1 MHRRDSLLIALS
13 SLIAAQAFAKPD
25 VSLAARRLEIIL
37 NLVSKGAIQEAV
49 PLARQLSADFPTY
62 IPAQVLYA
70 DLLALR
76 SGQAHQI
83 WRSDLSHALQSTHH
97 ELGLRQK
104 SNFCRPQVNMLPA
117 HVQQLGSHTKKILAI
132 DTAKAR
138 LYALEHEQGQVR
150 VVADYYVSVGRL
162 GVGKRLE
169 GDEKTPHGIYTVT
182 RRIEKRQLHDPFFG
196 AGALPINYANPFDK
210 RLGKTGFGIWFHGS
224 PPNEPSRAVFASN
237 GCIVLADS
245 DMGELLR
252 WTQPYTTP
260 VVIASHIQ
268 WVTMPVKQTESASQQ
283 ASSRLLWRENGQDVH
298 VQFDAAHLHRFERDM
313 VQYTLAKE
321 GKFQVLDRHGQ
332 TKQTL

>member
-1 MHRRDSLLIALS
+1 M
-13 SLIAAQAFAKPD
+13 AAHAFAKPD
-25 VSLAARRLEIIL
+25 VSLAARRLEIVL

-49 PLARQLSADFPTY
+49 PLARQLSAEFPNY

-83 WRSDLSHALQSTHH
+83 WRANLSRALESTHR

-104 SNFCRPQVNMLPA
+104 ATTCRPQSNMLPI
-117 HVQQLGSHTKKILAI
+117 HVQHLGSHTKKILVI

-138 LYALEHEQGQVR
+138 LYALAHEQGQVR

-169 GDEKTPHGIYTVT
+169 GDEKTPHGIYAVT

-196 AGALPINYANPFDK
+196 AGALPINYPNPFDR

-245 DMGELLR
+245 DMQELLR

-268 WVTMPVKQTESASQQ
+268 WVAMPAKQTESAPRP

-298 VQFDAAHLHRFERDM
+298 VQFDAAQLHRFERDM
-313 VQYTLAKE
+313 VQYTLVKE
-321 GKFQVLDRHGQ
+321 GKLQVIDRQGQ
-332 TKQTL
+332 LKQTL